1 MSKKKNRHQ
10 KTTVALQ
17 QNFEEIGSVPDTV
30 SYADFDDADGFES
43 TTLSKIFNRPLYNLE
58 QVLPCSIEESRVDDE
73 LLQRTVFV
81 RLSSVAFRDRR
92 DIRKALSQFYGV
104 LHAMDATFWY
114 VLEGDAESGL
124 IHLYLGIVSERSDDG
139 VQAEGDDLT
148 GCLLGILPGC
158 QVEVLSTPEKNNF
171 IDKISN
177 YHNSALVTGVPT
189 CLVSWEK
196 REQYQEE
203 EKARTGIE
211 RIIDSLGGE
220 NFALSILCKPLGV
233 DELREYRTNVAELHN
248 IVKPLTK
255 FTTSVSEAM
264 TEGNTKSVNITVTH
278 GSSHTDSE
286 NTSRSESESDSSTT
300 GESISRIHKD
310 GPLIDLGITTTSVN
324 LIKEFISHPY
334 ESLKNAVKKPF
345 LSLVKNVFKPEQAAA
360 ERRSTGRIMR
370 SFDRILAGGP
380 AAEFTKNEQT
390 SQTRS
395 NTVTDVKGSGIADT
409 VSQSTSK
416 TKADSLNIS
425 DTRTVGMN
433 REVSNMELS
442 ALCDQLG
449 KLHKRL
455 VNAEGNGMW
464 KTCIMFHAESALKLK
479 RATYAGVSIWS
490 GDDSAYDPMRC
501 QIFEKT
507 DEIYR
512 SQHSLVDLQFTTK
525 INGVDVPVHP
535 FGAPYSNLYTCLS
548 HNELAHVADF
558 PHWDV
563 PGISVKPLV
572 EYARNSPK
580 PKADVPIIK
589 LGGLIDRTVNRTSGV
604 DSMAAVELGYD
615 QLNKHCFVCGVT
627 GSGKS
632 TTMRRLLYEVATH
645 PEAPINFMVMEP
657 VKTEY
662 RALEQANIGL
672 IRFSPGRMGG
682 EDFALNPFS
691 FPEGVSLFSHLDF
704 LKTAFNA
711 LLGSYSSMPFI
722 LEAVLCKAY
731 ENKGW
736 NLDTSV
742 NLRMNKELDVCVRK
756 SQRWQ
761 IREKYMPLIGDMA
774 GLVDEVMSGFF
785 GNDKSDYSVSLRG
798 ALKARLNSL
807 CASHKGRLL
816 NRPCSHDFGELLK
829 KNVLFELEAFSDNE
843 EKSFIMAL
851 LLGKIYEHRQ
861 VEYQNNEVP
870 PNKLRHIVV
879 LEEAHRLLT
888 KAENK
893 GEHQA
898 SPRSKAVEIF
908 SDMLAEVRAYG
919 QGMIIVDQIPSK
931 LTPEVMKNTEV
942 KISHRMLSKDDRE
955 VVGATM
961 NLTKEQIEDLARHDA
976 GEATMYFGNLV
987 NAMHVKID
995 ELKL

>member
-1 MSKKKNRHQ
+1 MKNKKNKKNR
-10 KTTVALQ
+10 
-17 QNFEEIGSVPDTV
+17 EIRGIVGGDKVLKGAAARQSDVLE
-30 SYADFDDADGFES
+30 DDAAFDS
-43 TTLSKIFNRPLYNLE
+43 RTLSLIFNRPLYNLE
-58 QVLPCSIEESRVDDE
+58 QVLTCSESENNYDE
-73 LLQRTVFV
+73 LLERTVFV
-81 RLSSVAFRDRR
+81 RLTSIAFRDRR

-114 VLEGDAESGL
+114 VLEGDATHE
-124 IHLYLGIVSERSDDG
+124 IINLYLGIVSDPVTDAAAVAG
-139 VQAEGDDLT
+139 ADLT
-148 GCLLGILPGC
+148 GCLLGLLPGC
-158 QVEVLSTPEKNNF
+158 QAEVLSTPAKQKF

-189 CLVSWEK
+189 CLVSWDK

-211 RIIDSLGGE
+211 RIIDSLSGE

-255 FTTSVSEAM
+255 YTTTVSEAM

-278 GSSHTDSE
+278 GASHSDTHGTGSSNSTSESETTGE
-286 NTSRSESESDSSTT
+286 NTSRV
-300 GESISRIHKD
+300 HKD
-310 GPLIDLGITTTSVN
+310 GALIDLGLTTDAKDALMQFIQNPVKSSVD
-324 LIKEFISHPY
+324 
-334 ESLKNAVKKPF
+334 AVKSSVSSIF
-345 LSLVKNVFKPEQAAA
+345 KNIFKPEQAAE

-380 AAEFTKNEQT
+380 AAEFTKSEQRSTTRGT
-390 SQTRS
+390 SITKSQNTS
-395 NTVTDVKGSGIADT
+395 NTDT
-409 VSQSTSK
+409 TSNSESRSR
-416 TKADSLNIS
+416 AQSLNIS

-442 ALCDQLG
+442 ALCEQLG

-464 KTCIMFHAESALKLK
+464 KACVMFHADNQLNLK
-479 RATYAGVSIWS
+479 RAAYAGISIWS

-501 QIFEKT
+501 QTFEKSN
-507 DEIYR
+507 EIHR
-512 SQHSLVDLQFTTK
+512 SQHSLVDLQFTTN
-525 INGVDVPVHP
+525 IDGHDEPVHP
-535 FGAPYSNLYTCLS
+535 FGAPYSNFYTCLS
-548 HNELAHVADF
+548 HSELAHVADF

-563 PGISVKPLV
+563 PGISVRPLV

-580 PKADVPIIK
+580 PRAGVPTVK
-589 LGGLIDRTVNRTSGV
+589 LGGLIDRTVNSKTGV
-604 DSMAAVELGYD
+604 DAMPEVNIGYD

-632 TTMRRLLYEVATH
+632 TTMRRLLTEIALH
-645 PEAPINFMVMEP
+645 REAPVNFMVLEP

-662 RALEQANIGL
+662 RVLEKEKIGL
-672 IRFSPGRMGG
+672 VRFSPGRSGG

-722 LEAVLCKAY
+722 LEALLCAAY
-731 ENKGW
+731 KQKGW
-736 NLDTSV
+736 NLETSE
-742 NLRMNKELDVCVRK
+742 NRLLNKELSVCVRE
-756 SQRWQ
+756 SQRWH
-761 IREKYMPLIGDMA
+761 IREKYMPLIGDLSL
-774 GLVDEVMSGFF
+774 LVDNVMTGFF
-785 GNDKSDYSVSLRG
+785 GKDKSDYSVSLRG

-816 NRPCSHDFGELLK
+816 NRPSTHDFADLLK
-829 KNVLFELEAFSDNE
+829 KNVLIELEAFSDNE

-851 LLGKIYEHRQ
+851 LLGRMYEYRQ
-861 VEYQNNEVP
+861 VEYQSNVP
-870 PNKLRHIVV
+870 GLNKLRHVVV

-888 KAENK
+888 RTESK
-893 GEHQA
+893 GELQA
-898 SPRSKAVEIF
+898 SPRSKAVEVF

-942 KISHRMLSKDDRE
+942 KIAHRLLAKDDRE
-955 VVGATM
+955 AVGATM
-961 NLTKEQIEDLARHDA
+961 NLSKEQIEDLARHDA

-987 NAMHVKID
+987 NAMHVKIN
-995 ELKL
+995 EHKL